1 MTPPSRRVHTG
12 QVPVERLLEGRPG
25 MREQLPLE
33 TVAHLRHLP
42 RAVHEA
48 YGTAKDNG
56 AGRCAYLEVQL

>member
-1 MTPPSRRVHTG
+1 MRRAHTD

-25 MREQLPLE
+25 MRTQLPLE

-48 YGTAKDNG
+48 YGAAKHNR
-56 AGRCAYLEVQL
+56 AGRCAYLDVRLY